1 MQTAIQLPYKFEARP
16 YQLPIFWAMDAGG
29 YKRAVL
35 VWHRRAGKDHGCLN
49 LMIKK
54 MYERVGNYYYVYPT
68 QRQGRKAIWD
78 NITKGG
84 RRFLDFFPKELIA
97 GEPNSTEM
105 KIRFKN
111 GSIFQ
116 IVGSDDID
124 NLLSTNPVGI
134 VMSEFSVHDPRAWDY
149 LSPIIEENGGWVI
162 FNFTPRGYNHA
173 YDLFE
178 MACKDPRW
186 FVQKLTI
193 DDTGV
198 YTKEQMDQQ
207 RREGKSEEFIQ
218 QEYFTNFESSLVGS
232 YYAKQINAMVIEKRI
247 KEVPYEPMMP
257 VHTFWDLGVGDR
269 TCIGFFQHIGMEWRM
284 IDCYD
289 NHGEGLEHYIK
300 ILQEKPYVYKDH
312 WAPHDIRVKEFG
324 TGKTRY
330 ETARGLGVNFRI
342 VPKID
347 IEDGINAAR
356 MALPTLWIDKTRCA
370 MFIRAM
376 KEYTHEWDEQRE
388 CFADNPLH
396 DWTSDFADM
405 FRYFAV
411 SQRYVPDGE
420 RAERQRKGMMFG
432 RNKTIGNS
440 IAY

>member
-1 MQTAIQLPYKFEARP
+1 
-16 YQLPIFWAMDAGG
+16 
-29 YKRAVL
+29 
-35 VWHRRAGKDHGCLN
+35 
-49 LMIKK
+49 
-54 MYERVGNYYYVYPT
+54 
-68 QRQGRKAIWD
+68 
-78 NITKGG
+78 
-84 RRFLDFFPKELIA
+84 
-97 GEPNSTEM
+97 
-105 KIRFKN
+105 
-111 GSIFQ
+111 
-116 IVGSDDID
+116 
-124 NLLSTNPVGI
+124 
-134 VMSEFSVHDPRAWDY
+134 
-149 LSPIIEENGGWVI
+149 
-162 FNFTPRGYNHA
+162 
-173 YDLFE
+173 
-178 MACKDPRW
+178 
-186 FVQKLTI
+186 
-193 DDTGV
+193 
-198 YTKEQMDQQ
+198 
-207 RREGKSEEFIQ
+207 
-218 QEYFTNFESSLVGS
+218 
-232 YYAKQINAMVIEKRI
+232 
-247 KEVPYEPMMP
+247 
-257 VHTFWDLGVGDR
+257 
-269 TCIGFFQHIGMEWRM
+269 
-284 IDCYD
+284 
-289 NHGEGLEHYIK
+289 LEHYIK

-432 RNKTIGNS
+432 RNKTIGRS